1 MPVSWTYTNDNGT
14 ESVSLVGDGISTVVS
29 GSHPKFGQLRDY
41 LTATR
46 EDGAEPD
53 PARLR
58 ELTDLAAQVAV
69 TLGRLSERVSFDGA
83 NLLFD
88 GDRVDNSL
96 SRHIVRMIR
105 EGDEQY
111 GRWVRFMENLA
122 ENPSLL
128 SRLHLFTWLAG
139 RDFAITPE
147 GHLLGYKGV
156 GGDGLSVS
164 SGTASVNGTTHRGR
178 IPNPVG
184 AVVEMPRLSVNTDR
198 GNGCST
204 GLHVGTFEY
213 AAGFGQR
220 LLLVS
225 VNPRDVVSVP
235 RDCGFQKMRVCRYT
249 VLAAQDIAQPITV
262 PSYGDDPVFPP
273 DDCYDE
279 DRCDEC
285 GELADGDG
293 YDGLCGNCA
302 DRADAEGRWD

>member
-1 MPVSWTYTNDNGT
+1 MPVSWKYTNDNGA

-46 EDGAEPD
+46 DDGAEPD

-69 TLGRLSERVSFDGA
+69 TLGRLTERVSFDGA
-83 NLLFD
+83 NLRFD

-96 SRHIVRMIR
+96 SRHIVRMIKD
-105 EGDEQY
+105 GDEQY

-128 SRLHLFTWLAG
+128 SRLHLFTWLAR
-139 RDFAITPE
+139 RDFALTPE

-156 GGDGLSVS
+156 GSDGLSVS
-164 SGTASVNGTTHRGR
+164 SGTASVDGTTHRGR

-184 AVVEMPRLSVNTDR
+184 AVVEMPRLRVNPDRRNACSV
-198 GNGCST
+198 

-249 VLAAQDIAQPITV
+249 VLSVHDV
-262 PSYGDDPVFPP
+262 PGPVTTPSWDCDDGTAFPDDPDGEFDGDEDQFGDDDGF
-273 DDCYDE
+273 DDDDE
-279 DRCDEC
+279 RRER
-285 GELADGDG
+285 E
-293 YDGLCGNCA
+293 
-302 DRADAEGRWD
+302 W